1 MTMYLIQYRIAL
13 LSSLSHT
20 LSLSSL
26 FQPCTISKTVT
37 YVLITPIIK
46 PPIAK
51 HQANIFSNI
60 DKINRL
66 LECKRNAN
74 AAGKIKQTNC
84 TCTCKIK

>member
-1 MTMYLIQYRIAL
+1 MPLSL
-13 LSSLSHT
+13 LSHS
-20 LSLSSL
+20 LSLSLSL

-84 TCTCKIK
+84 TKLNN